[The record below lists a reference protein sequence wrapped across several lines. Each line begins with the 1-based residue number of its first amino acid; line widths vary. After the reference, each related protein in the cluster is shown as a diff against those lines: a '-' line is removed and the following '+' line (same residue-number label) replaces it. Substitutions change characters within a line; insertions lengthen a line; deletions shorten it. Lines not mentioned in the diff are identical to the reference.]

1 LKTILRSLLPF
12 DIEVNSNRIVF
23 LQLNSEIL
31 LQYKTK
37 HINRMNKIYNYSII
51 IVLSLAIISCGAG
64 EKKTKAPASTG
75 DNLVDQLT
83 QQISD
88 SPNNSELLFQRATT
102 LHEKEEYEAAIRDFT
117 KAMSIDSLKPKY
129 YHSLSDSYMDYF
141 KSRKALDVM
150 EEAGRLFNENVP
162 TLLKLS
168 ETQMLLSQYENSV
181 FTVNEILRL
190 DPQNN
195 EAYFMLGMNFRA
207 MGQLDKAINSF
218 QTAVENDPEMVDAWL
233 ILGELHEKNGSA
245 DPMKYYKNALT
256 ISPDNPQVMHS
267 MAFHLQNNGD
277 IPGALKLYKEISA
290 KNRQYIDAYLNAGI
304 LYIEQDSLEQA
315 FEQMNILAGV
325 QPENPFAYYYRGVIH
340 KAYGNYEAAET
351 DLQNAVNLQPLFTQ
365 AKEELAVV
373 KTLAQENKQG

>member
-1 LKTILRSLLPF
+1 
-12 DIEVNSNRIVF
+12 
-23 LQLNSEIL
+23 
-31 LQYKTK
+31 
-37 HINRMNKIYNYSII
+37 M
-51 IVLSLAIISCGAG
+51 LSVAIISCGGG
-64 EKKTKAPASTG
+64 EKKKKGPVSTG

-88 SPNNSELLFQRATT
+88 APDNPEILYQRATV
-102 LHEKEEYEAAIRDFT
+102 LYEKGEYEAAIRDLE

-129 YHSLSDSYMDYF
+129 YHLLSDNYMDYF

-150 EEAGRLFNENVP
+150 EKASRLFNERIP

-168 ETQMLLSQYENSV
+168 ETQMLLSQHENSV

-233 ILGELHEKNGSA
+233 ILGELHEKNGTG
-245 DPMKYYKNALT
+245 DPMKYYENALT
-256 ISPDNPQVMHS
+256 VSPDNPQVMHS

-277 IPGALKLYKEISA
+277 IPGAIKIYKEISS
-290 KNRQYIDAYLNAGI
+290 KNRQYTDAYLNAGI

-340 KAYGNYEAAET
+340 KAYGNYESAEI

-365 AKEELAVV
+365 AKEELAIVQD
-373 KTLAQENKQG
+373 LIAINKQG

>member
-1 LKTILRSLLPF
+1 MR
-12 DIEVNSNRIVF
+12 
-23 LQLNSEIL
+23 
-31 LQYKTK
+31 
-37 HINRMNKIYNYSII
+37 II
-51 IVLSLAIISCGAG
+51 ITISTIVLIAIAIISCGGGDKKSAG
-64 EKKTKAPASTG
+64 PVSTG

-83 QQISD
+83 QQITD
-88 SPNNSELLFQRATT
+88 APTNSELLFQRATV
-102 LHEKEEYEAAIRDFT
+102 LYEKEEYEASIRDLE

-129 YHSLSDSYMDYF
+129 YHLLSDNYMDYF

-150 EEAGRLFNENVP
+150 EKAGRLFNERIP

-168 ETQMLLSQYENSV
+168 ETQMLLSQNENSV

-207 MGQLDKAINSF
+207 LGQLDKAINSF

-233 ILGELHEKNGSA
+233 ILGELHERNGTGN
-245 DPMKYYKNALT
+245 PMKYYENALVV
-256 ISPDNPQVMHS
+256 SPDNPQVMHS
-267 MAFHLQNNGD
+267 MAFYLQNNGD

-290 KNRQYIDAYLNAGI
+290 KNRQYTDAYINAGI

-340 KAYGNYEAAET
+340 KAYGNYESAEI

-365 AKEELAVV
+365 AKEELALIKELVEI
-373 KTLAQENKQG
+373 TKQQ

>member
-1 LKTILRSLLPF
+1 
-12 DIEVNSNRIVF
+12 
-23 LQLNSEIL
+23 
-31 LQYKTK
+31 
-37 HINRMNKIYNYSII
+37 MNKIYNYSII

-88 SPNNSELLFQRATT
+88 SPNNSELLFQRAKT

>member
-1 LKTILRSLLPF
+1 MK
-12 DIEVNSNRIVF
+12 
-23 LQLNSEIL
+23 
-31 LQYKTK
+31 
-37 HINRMNKIYNYSII
+37 KIYKVSIMVLLSMVI
-51 IVLSLAIISCGAG
+51 IACGG
-64 EKKTKAPASTG
+64 EKKKAKGPVSTG

-83 QQISD
+83 EQINAD
-88 SPNNSELLFQRATT
+88 PNNPELLYQRANT
-102 LHEKEEYEAAIRDFT
+102 LHEKEEYEASIRDLT
-117 KAMSIDSLKPKY
+117 KAMSLDSLQPKY
-129 YHSLSDSYMDYF
+129 YHLLSDSYMDYF

-150 EEAGRLFNENVP
+150 EEAGRLFNERIP

-207 MGQLDKAINSF
+207 MGQTNKAINSF

-233 ILGELHEKNGSA
+233 ILGELHEKNGSG
-245 DPMKYYKNALT
+245 DPMKYYRNALMV
-256 ISPDNPQVMHS
+256 SPDNPQVLHS

-277 IPGALKLYKEISA
+277 IPGAIKLYKEISV
-290 KNRQYIDAYLNAGI
+290 KNRQYTDAYINAGI

-340 KAYGNYEAAET
+340 KAYGNYESAEI

-365 AKEELAVV
+365 AKEELAIVQDLIA
-373 KTLAQENKQG
+373 KNNQG

>member
-1 LKTILRSLLPF
+1 MR
-12 DIEVNSNRIVF
+12 
-23 LQLNSEIL
+23 
-31 LQYKTK
+31 
-37 HINRMNKIYNYSII
+37 KIYNVSII
-51 IVLSLAIISCGAG
+51 LMLSVAIISCGGG
-64 EKKTKAPASTG
+64 EKKKKGPVSTG

-88 SPNNSELLFQRATT
+88 APDNPEILYQRATV
-102 LHEKEEYEAAIRDFT
+102 LYEKGEYEAAIRDLE

-129 YHSLSDSYMDYF
+129 YHLLSDNYMDYF

-150 EEAGRLFNENVP
+150 EKASRLFNERIP

-168 ETQMLLSQYENSV
+168 ETQMLLSQHENSV

-233 ILGELHEKNGSA
+233 ILGELHEKNGTG
-245 DPMKYYKNALT
+245 DPMKYYENALT
-256 ISPDNPQVMHS
+256 VSPDNPQVMHS

-277 IPGALKLYKEISA
+277 IPGAIKIYKEISS
-290 KNRQYIDAYLNAGI
+290 KNRQYTDAYLNAGI

-340 KAYGNYEAAET
+340 KAYGNYESAEI

-365 AKEELAVV
+365 AKEELAIVQD
-373 KTLAQENKQG
+373 LIAINKQG

>member
-1 LKTILRSLLPF
+1 M
-12 DIEVNSNRIVF
+12 
-23 LQLNSEIL
+23 IL
-31 LQYKTK
+31 L
-37 HINRMNKIYNYSII
+37 S
-51 IVLSLAIISCGAG
+51 VAIISCGGG
-64 EKKTKAPASTG
+64 EKKQKGPVSTG
-75 DNLVDQLT
+75 DNLVDQLSH
-83 QQISD
+83 QIAEA
-88 SPNNSELLFQRATT
+88 PLNSELLYQRATV
-102 LHEKEEYEAAIRDFT
+102 LHEKEEYEAAIRDLE

-129 YHSLSDSYMDYF
+129 YHLLSDNYMDYF

-150 EEAGRLFNENVP
+150 EKAGRLFNERIP

-168 ETQMLLSQYENSV
+168 ETQMLLSQHENSV

-195 EAYFMLGMNFRA
+195 EAYFMLGMNFRS

-233 ILGELHEKNGSA
+233 ILGELHERNETGN
-245 DPMKYYKNALT
+245 PMKYYENALT
-256 ISPDNPQVMHS
+256 VSPDNPQVLHS

-277 IPGALKLYKEISA
+277 IPGAIKIYKEISA
-290 KNRQYIDAYLNAGI
+290 KNREYTDAYLNAGI

-340 KAYGNYEAAET
+340 KAYGNYESAEI

-373 KTLAQENKQG
+373 KELIVKNQQG

>member
-1 LKTILRSLLPF
+1 M
-12 DIEVNSNRIVF
+12 
-23 LQLNSEIL
+23 IL
-31 LQYKTK
+31 LS
-37 HINRMNKIYNYSII
+37 M
-51 IVLSLAIISCGAG
+51 AIISCGDR
-64 EKKTKAPASTG
+64 EKKTKSPVSTG

-83 QQISD
+83 QQISVAPD
-88 SPNNSELLFQRATT
+88 NPEVLYQRATA
-102 LHEKEEYEAAIRDFT
+102 LYEKEEYEAAIRDLE

-129 YHSLSDSYMDYF
+129 YHLLSDTYMDYF

-150 EEAGRLFNENVP
+150 EKAGRLFNERIP

-207 MGQLDKAINSF
+207 MGLLDKAINSF
-218 QTAVENDPEMVDAWL
+218 QTAVENNPDMVDAWL
-233 ILGELHEKNGSA
+233 ILGELHEKNGTG
-245 DPMKYYKNALT
+245 DPMKYYENALT
-256 ISPDNPQVMHS
+256 VSPDNPQVLHS

-277 IPGALKLYKEISA
+277 IPGAIKLYKEISSQ
-290 KNRQYIDAYLNAGI
+290 NRQYTDAYINAGI

-340 KAYGNYEAAET
+340 KAYGNYESAEI
-351 DLQNAVNLQPLFTQ
+351 DLQNAINLQPLFTQ

-373 KTLAQENKQG
+373 KELIANNKQG

>member
-1 LKTILRSLLPF
+1 MVLL
-12 DIEVNSNRIVF
+12 S
-23 LQLNSEIL
+23 
-31 LQYKTK
+31 
-37 HINRMNKIYNYSII
+37 M
-51 IVLSLAIISCGAG
+51 AIISCVGE
-64 EKKTKAPASTG
+64 EKKSKGSVSTG

-83 QQISD
+83 QQIIEAPD
-88 SPNNSELLFQRATT
+88 NSELLYQRATV
-102 LHEKEEYEAAIRDFT
+102 LHEKEEYEAAIRDLE

-129 YHSLSDSYMDYF
+129 YHLLSDNYMDYF
-141 KSRKALDVM
+141 KSRRALDVM
-150 EEAGRLFNENVP
+150 EKAARLFNERIP

-168 ETQMLLSQYENSV
+168 ETQMLLSQHENSV

-207 MGQLDKAINSF
+207 MGQLNKAINSF
-218 QTAVENDPEMVDAWL
+218 QTAVETDPEMVDAWL
-233 ILGELHEKNGSA
+233 ILGELHEKNGTGN
-245 DPMKYYKNALT
+245 PMKYYENALT
-256 ISPDNPQVMHS
+256 VSPNNPQVMHS
-267 MAFHLQNNGD
+267 MAFHLQNSGD
-277 IPGALKLYKEISA
+277 IPGAIKLYKEIST
-290 KNRQYIDAYLNAGI
+290 KNRQYTDAYINAGI

-340 KAYGNYEAAET
+340 KAYGNYESAEI

-373 KTLAQENKQG
+373 KGLIKNNKQG

>member
-1 LKTILRSLLPF
+1 M
-12 DIEVNSNRIVF
+12 
-23 LQLNSEIL
+23 IL
-31 LQYKTK
+31 LS
-37 HINRMNKIYNYSII
+37 M
-51 IVLSLAIISCGAG
+51 AIISCGG
-64 EKKTKAPASTG
+64 EEKKSKGPVSTG

-83 QQISD
+83 QQITD
-88 SPNNSELLFQRATT
+88 APNNAELLFQRATV
-102 LHEKEEYEAAIRDFT
+102 LHEKEEYEASIRDLE

-129 YHSLSDSYMDYF
+129 YHLLSDNYMDYF
-141 KSRKALDVM
+141 KSRKSLDVM
-150 EEAGRLFNENVP
+150 EKAGRLFNERIP

-168 ETQMLLSQYENSV
+168 ETQMLLSQHENSV

-233 ILGELHEKNGSA
+233 ILGELHERNGTGN
-245 DPMKYYKNALT
+245 PMKYYENALT
-256 ISPDNPQVMHS
+256 VSPDNPQVMHS
-267 MAFHLQNNGD
+267 MAFHLQNSGD
-277 IPGALKLYKEISA
+277 IPGAIKLYKEISS
-290 KNRQYIDAYLNAGI
+290 KNRQYTDAYINAGI

-340 KAYGNYEAAET
+340 KAYGNYESAEI
-351 DLQNAVNLQPLFTQ
+351 DLQNAINLQPLFTQ

-373 KTLAQENKQG
+373 KELIANNKQG

>member
-1 LKTILRSLLPF
+1 
-12 DIEVNSNRIVF
+12 
-23 LQLNSEIL
+23 
-31 LQYKTK
+31 
-37 HINRMNKIYNYSII
+37 M
-51 IVLSLAIISCGAG
+51 AIISCGG
-64 EKKTKAPASTG
+64 EEKKSKGPVSTG

-83 QQISD
+83 QQITD
-88 SPNNSELLFQRATT
+88 APNNAELLFQRATV
-102 LHEKEEYEAAIRDFT
+102 LHEKEEYEASIRDLE

-129 YHSLSDSYMDYF
+129 YHLLSDNYMDYF
-141 KSRKALDVM
+141 KSRKSLDVM
-150 EEAGRLFNENVP
+150 EKAGRLFNERIP

-168 ETQMLLSQYENSV
+168 ETQMLLSQHENSV

-233 ILGELHEKNGSA
+233 ILGELHERNGTGN
-245 DPMKYYKNALT
+245 PMKYYENALT
-256 ISPDNPQVMHS
+256 VSPDNPQVMHS
-267 MAFHLQNNGD
+267 MAFHLQNSGD
-277 IPGALKLYKEISA
+277 IPGAIKLYKEISS
-290 KNRQYIDAYLNAGI
+290 KNRQYTDAYINAGI

-340 KAYGNYEAAET
+340 KAYGNYESAEI
-351 DLQNAVNLQPLFTQ
+351 DLQNAINLQPLFTQ

-373 KTLAQENKQG
+373 KELIANNKQG